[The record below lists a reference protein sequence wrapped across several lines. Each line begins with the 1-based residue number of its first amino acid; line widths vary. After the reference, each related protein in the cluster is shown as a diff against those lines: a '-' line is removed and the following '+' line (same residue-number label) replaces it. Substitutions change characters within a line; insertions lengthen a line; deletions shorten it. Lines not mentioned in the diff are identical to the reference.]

1 MRVPV
6 ITITFTSKQRKA
18 QLKFHYL
25 TRKCH
30 QPQLMERQTLLTG
43 QLEARRKF
51 NDWALIQNLDH
62 LLPGNSV
69 PEKDQEGRDW
79 LGDDRNSRATGKKNQ
94 AVGTC
99 GSQEMNR
106 KGRRKKRT
114 RTRRGRRNNRA
125 KTKEEV
131 NVVTMIIFIVYM

>member
-1 MRVPV
+1 MPPA
-6 ITITFTSKQRKA
+6 TIDGEANPANR
-18 QLKFHYL
+18 
-25 TRKCH
+25 
-30 QPQLMERQTLLTG
+30 
-43 QLEARRKF
+43 LETRRKI
-51 NDWALIQNLDH
+51 NNWALIQNLDN

-69 PEKDQEGRDW
+69 PEKDHEGRDW

-125 KTKEEV
+125 KTKEEA
-131 NVVTMIIFIVYM
+131 NVVTMIIVIIYM